1 LSNND
6 SNSGFLRN
14 VATLVTGTLIAQVIS
29 VLSMYFLLKYFFSP
43 SNHSQASWIYN
54 LIMVFASISSL
65 RLETAIV
72 LEHNEKKEHFLIQ
85 FCLKLIAVFAV
96 VGLLFATILFFV
108 NDSANQFLSNW
119 NIILIPIGIFVFGV
133 VQLLNQYHVH
143 KENYKLLS
151 GNKIIQSLTRTG
163 SQLGFG
169 AIGINSI
176 GLVLGQIVGGLA
188 ALIPLALRT
197 PFKKIRN
204 SILDN
209 QERKETLQK
218 HKKFILF
225 TTPATLL
232 GKLIEFVFIHQFIT
246 YFNPDMAGNLT
257 ASFTLI
263 GMVILVVAG
272 SFSQVY
278 YKNISKINNAQELL
292 RDYIF
297 WVKRLSILSTLGLI
311 LVWLLP
317 NELGNT
323 ILGPEWIYLIP
334 VVKVMSVWM
343 SVMFISSS
351 LSYIFIKINKQ
362 EVNIILDLVHLIL
375 VSASIYFSYS
385 WYQDFETSLWWFSVT
400 QTIFYAAVIL
410 ISLTLIKQYQPE
422 NS

>member
-1 LSNND
+1 
-6 SNSGFLRN
+6 
-14 VATLVTGTLIAQVIS
+14 
-29 VLSMYFLLKYFFSP
+29 
-43 SNHSQASWIYN
+43 
-54 LIMVFASISSL
+54 
-65 RLETAIV
+65 
-72 LEHNEKKEHFLIQ
+72 
-85 FCLKLIAVFAV
+85 
-96 VGLLFATILFFV
+96 
-108 NDSANQFLSNW
+108 
-119 NIILIPIGIFVFGV
+119 
-133 VQLLNQYHVH
+133 
-143 KENYKLLS
+143 
-151 GNKIIQSLTRTG
+151 
-163 SQLGFG
+163 
-169 AIGINSI
+169 
-176 GLVLGQIVGGLA
+176 
-188 ALIPLALRT
+188 
-197 PFKKIRN
+197 
-204 SILDN
+204 
-209 QERKETLQK
+209 
-218 HKKFILF
+218 
-225 TTPATLL
+225 
-232 GKLIEFVFIHQFIT
+232 
-246 YFNPDMAGNLT
+246 MAGNLT